1 MVKRGA
7 TYRKLLTAAA
17 VTIMAAGFA
26 APVLHPYTSAAER
39 TALSAADTIDNDTN
53 GDRAVKERKQRKRP
67 RRQDAVDTGMQ
78 ADLQRALEAN
88 RAADTVPADTLN
100 PYDTGHRF
108 DSLPE
113 ELRPRLTVPDS
124 LRATYRYTEGLKRAA
139 IYGDSAAARALYE
152 QALAFDSE
160 FAPALYEMASQYL
173 EKDGARAVE
182 YARRA
187 YLTDTTSRWYTSIY
201 AQALIVSG
209 DYDRAL
215 PVFRRLIR
223 MDADNP
229 DNYRIMAIL
238 YQQRQQPYSAI
249 AVLDSAE

>member
-7 TYRKLLTAAA
+7 PYRKLLTAAA

-53 GDRAVKERKQRKRP
+53 GDRAVRERKQRKRP
-67 RRQDAVDTGMQ
+67 RRQDAVDTGLQ

-223 MDADNP
+223 MDADASMKKESG
-229 DNYRIMAIL
+229 RSTLLSI
-238 YQQRQQPYSAI
+238 I
-249 AVLDSAE
+249 APTYCP